1 MNLLTALNKETM
13 LSFSQ
18 ELSIARPNWM
28 GDILFPDQKTENLVA
43 EYRRLQADGKL
54 PVMANVH
61 AFDVEARIGVRPTW
75 EEVKVE
81 KLLIKEKINLSERV
95 RLLKGTGVNAD
106 DAILDYVFDD
116 IGRLA
121 NSVKTRTEV
130 AKMELVGTGKM
141 TINENNLSLEVDY
154 GFTADDKDTADWSDD
169 SADVLGDIQG
179 WVDTMKAN
187 GQPANTIVT
196 TTKVLRRLTKNAA
209 IVGAVY
215 GTDTGRLVS
224 QAQVQALFAE
234 LFGISRILIN
244 DELYQT
250 LGADGTLTKVR
261 YLDEGAFTL
270 ISSFGASAGVGL
282 WGVTPEEEQL
292 GQFNSKSFNQFIT
305 AVTWATEDPVAVWT
319 KATGVFIPVLP
330 YSNSMFFA
338 TITTSEISA

>member
-1 MNLLTALNKETM
+1 MNLLTALNKEVM

-18 ELSIARPNWM
+18 DLSIARPNLM
-28 GDILFPDQKTENLVA
+28 GDVLFPDQKTENLVA

-75 EEVKVE
+75 EEIKVE

-95 RLLKGTGVNAD
+95 RLLKNTGVNAD
-106 DAILDYVFDD
+106 DAILRYVFDD
-116 IGRLA
+116 MGRLA
-121 NSVKTRTEV
+121 NNVKTRTEV
-130 AKMELVGTGKM
+130 AKMELVGTGKV
-141 TINENNLSLEVDY
+141 TVNENNLSLEVDY
-154 GFTADDKDTADWSDD
+154 GFTSDDKDTADWSDD

-179 WVDTMKAN
+179 WVDTMKDN
-187 GQPANTIVT
+187 GQPADSVVT
-196 TTKVLRRLTKNAA
+196 TTTVLRRIQKNAA
-209 IVGAVY
+209 IVGAIY

-234 LFGISRILIN
+234 LFGINRILIN
-244 DELYQT
+244 DEKYQT

-261 YLDEGAFTL
+261 YLAEGAFTL
-270 ISSFGASAGVGL
+270 VSSIGQSAGVGL
-282 WGVTPEEEQL
+282 WGVTPEEEEY
-292 GQFNSKSFNQFIT
+292 GQFNQKSFQQFIT
-305 AVTWATEDPVAVWT
+305 VTNWATEDPVAIWT

>member
-1 MNLLTALNKETM
+1 MNLLTALTNEEM

-18 ELSIARPNWM
+18 DLSIARPNLM
-28 GDILFPDQKTENLVA
+28 GDLLFPDMKTENLVA
-43 EYRRLQADGKL
+43 EYRRLLADGKL

-95 RLLKGTGVNAD
+95 RLLKNTGVNSD
-106 DAILDYVFDD
+106 DAILKYVFDD
-116 IGRLA
+116 MGRLA
-121 NSVKTRTEV
+121 NNVKTRTEV
-130 AKMELVGTGKM
+130 AKMELVGTGKV
-141 TINENNLSLEVDY
+141 TVNENNLSLEIDY
-154 GFTADDKDTADWSDD
+154 GFTSSDKDTADWSDD
-169 SADVLGDIQG
+169 TADVLGDIQG
-179 WVDTMKAN
+179 WVDTMKDN
-187 GQPANTIVT
+187 GQPADTIVT
-196 TTKVLRRLTKNAA
+196 STTVLRRMQKNTD

-215 GTDTGRLVS
+215 GSDTGRLVS

-234 LFGISRILIN
+234 LFGINKILIN
-244 DELYQT
+244 DNKYQT

-261 YLDEGAFTL
+261 YVAESAFTL
-270 ISSFGASAGVGL
+270 ISSVGGQAGKGL
-282 WGVTPEEEQL
+282 WGVTPEEEAL
-292 GQFNSKSFNQFIT
+292 GQFNEKSLRQFIT
-305 AVTWATEDPVAVWT
+305 VANWATEDPVAVWT